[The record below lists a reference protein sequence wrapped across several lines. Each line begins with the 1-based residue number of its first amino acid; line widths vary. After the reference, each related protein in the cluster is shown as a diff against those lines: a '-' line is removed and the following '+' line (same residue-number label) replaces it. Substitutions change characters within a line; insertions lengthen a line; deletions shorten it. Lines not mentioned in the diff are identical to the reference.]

1 MAIFQ
6 YIHPKITELTFGFP
20 EFVPAW
26 KKMTLFHLFIFLFL
40 WLATPIFHHAKPKN
54 FQSPFNLCET
64 VTACKKSV
72 SSISSS
78 RNQVSHSLFDH
89 APPKTF
95 QSTFNFCKFISTYKK
110 WGCFIDLLW
119 RNVWFKNLA
128 TWTAESIPAY
138 ISELKNPLFGLFLVH
153 FPNFKVQKNF
163 PKKSATNKLIRF
175 FSTMPKFRET

>member
-1 MAIFQ
+1 
-6 YIHPKITELTFGFP
+6 
-20 EFVPAW
+20 
-26 KKMTLFHLFIFLFL
+26 MTLFHLFIFLFL

-78 RNQVSHSLFDH
+78 RNQVSHTLFDH

-95 QSTFNFCKFISTYKK
+95 QSNFNFCKFISTYKK

-119 RNVWFKNLA
+119 RNVWFK
-128 TWTAESIPAY
+128 
-138 ISELKNPLFGLFLVH
+138 ISQPEQLKAFQPISQNKKNLFLAH
-153 FPNFKVQKNF
+153 FPNFEVQKNF
-163 PKKSATNKLIRF
+163 PQKSATNKLIRF
-175 FSTMPKFRET
+175 FSTMLKFRET